1 MWSGLEQCS
10 VKGYITIPIRS
21 NGRTGLE
28 QFLKI
33 LNHIEPLSKNEFLFT
48 YSLLSGSCGEKEK
61 GQTDNFTDLSALAP
75 ENSEMLN
82 LWQDFLKVVKFI
94 VENQEWLKPLFKEVR
109 M

>member
-1 MWSGLEQCS
+1 M
-10 VKGYITIPIRS
+10 KGYITIPIRS

-48 YSLLSGSCGEKEK
+48 YGLKSESYGEKEN
-61 GQTDNFTDLSALAP
+61 GQTVVSDDLSALASR
-75 ENSEMLN
+75 NSEMLN
-82 LWQDFLKVVKFI
+82 LWQDFLIVVKFI
-94 VENQEWLKPLFKEVR
+94 DENREWLKPLFKEVR